1 MSALCQ
7 YRTVWSYKDNVRKV
21 AIMEQNELYLWLSA
35 LAFITGLAVVS
46 TVEVGQQAL

>member
-7 YRTVWSYKDNVRKV
+7 YRTVRSYKENVRK
-21 AIMEQNELYLWLSA
+21 AATKEQNELYLWLSA
-35 LAFITGLAVVS
+35 LAFITGLAAVS